1 MYQLNSHKPNNV
13 VEIHTYMH
21 FIFYWNGSINI
32 HFFPSRAVDSHAFQE
47 IHHHIIIMRGIA

>member
-32 HFFPSRAVDSHAFQE
+32 TGISFTSFRA
-47 IHHHIIIMRGIA
+47 GP